1 MSYESFCVL
10 SVNKLGHCIL
20 NKHVPALIDWGNF
33 PAVFLGA
40 QFTSQ
45 SVSIF
50 KGPTPPGVK
59 LHHTPYR
66 SQSKSTLTQQ
76 PTTAGIWICSDSN
89 SNKEIQPK
97 LKMVTSTIARLNLL
111 WKKHL
116 QLPIKRKKPQ
126 LSCQDQTMQI
136 TCCIPSL
143 IRLWDLN
150 SHSRKRTEDLVFW
163 IQVL

>member
-50 KGPTPPGVK
+50 EGPTPPGVK

-66 SQSKSTLTQQ
+66 SQSQSTLTQQ

-150 SHSRKRTEDLVFW
+150 SHSRKTEDLGFW